1 MIKHDDEIRS
11 ILCDLLRTGLLR
23 IRAFGTDGLAEQ
35 CSIEADHLHNLP
47 ALLQTLQLDRL
58 SYYYNVERPA
68 YIKQV
73 NDVEQF
79 EPQWERLKKLLSEL
93 SR

>member
-1 MIKHDDEIRS
+1 MIKHDDEIKS
-11 ILCDLLRTGLLR
+11 ILCDLLQTGLLR
-23 IRAFGTDGLAEQ
+23 IRAFGNDGLAEQ

-47 ALLQTLQLDRL
+47 TLLKTLQIDRL

-68 YIKQV
+68 FLKQV
-73 NDVEQF
+73 TNVEQF
-79 EPQWERLKKLLSEL
+79 EPQWDRLQKLLSKI